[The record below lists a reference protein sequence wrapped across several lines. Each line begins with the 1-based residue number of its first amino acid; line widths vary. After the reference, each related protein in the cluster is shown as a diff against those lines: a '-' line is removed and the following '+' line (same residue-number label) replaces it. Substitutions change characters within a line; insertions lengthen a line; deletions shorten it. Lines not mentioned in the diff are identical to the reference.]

1 MPYSDRGREAGEDL
15 FKEALPELFKTGK
28 AGFMT
33 AENGGMTKFIM
44 DDDVR
49 MQVLTVWME
58 LVDYLGNTTHIAT
71 PDEIEEGFVRLLARE
86 DEPAWTNAVRGVFN
100 TAFGEGK
107 VDAGVTHQK
116 ELMPIL
122 KDESV
127 SKKAITDL
135 IDDILDWMRN
145 RIDAT

>member
-1 MPYSDRGREAGEDL
+1 MNYGDRGREAGEDL
-15 FKEALPELFKTGK
+15 FEGALPELFKTGK

-33 AENGGMTKFIM
+33 AEDGGMTKFFM

-49 MQVLTVWME
+49 EQVLTVWFAFI
-58 LVDYLGNTTHIAT
+58 DYLGNASHIAT
-71 PDEIEEGFVRLLARE
+71 PDEIESGFVRLLDSSE
-86 DEPAWTNAVRGVFN
+86 EPAWIGSVRVVFN
-100 TAFGEGK
+100 KAFGEGK
-107 VDAGVTHQK
+107 VDAGVTSSR

-127 SKKAITDL
+127 TKQAIKDL